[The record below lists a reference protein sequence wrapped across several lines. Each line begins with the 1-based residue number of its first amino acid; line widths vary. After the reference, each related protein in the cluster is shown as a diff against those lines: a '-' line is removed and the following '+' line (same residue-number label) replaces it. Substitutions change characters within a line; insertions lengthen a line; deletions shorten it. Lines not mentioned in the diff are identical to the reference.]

1 MKLGATSMNI
11 GCTFI
16 MSKLLFHASYPHDNH
31 SASLAEMI
39 RAVFKLNVSKALQVS
54 AWEKEDLTFEQLE
67 YAGLDAVLVLKLAER
82 LAPAIQNHGLHRSYQ
97 LLKAAQHPI
106 AAMQLRG
113 MMLDKEPHRE
123 MVMGWRNDLVL
134 SKKEVLALTGIDAI
148 SGHKLGKWL
157 ENNLDPDTL
166 AIWPRTEP
174 ESGAAGVLSTD
185 ANTFAEFAY
194 LPIVAPIARY
204 KKRDKLTSTFGLNL
218 HQMLNPVTGRLHCSF
233 NLTGARTGRLS
244 CSKPNMQQAP
254 RSPSSALKAKGE
266 GDLRS
271 VFIVPEGYS
280 LIAADYSQIE
290 LRVAAELSQ
299 DTEMLYAYR
308 NGIDLHTLTASK
320 IARKALID
328 VTAQERFRAKAV
340 NFGLLFGMGVKTFVR
355 YVKKE
360 YGVEMS
366 EAQASDVID
375 IFMQTYKGYREYQLQ
390 QVDIASRTFE
400 VRTPCGKLRRLHE
413 DNTYGTAMNTPVQGG
428 AAEVML
434 HALVLVY
441 NTLQVNF
448 SSTFLINCIHD
459 EILVECPEENVE
471 EVKIVI
477 NDCMVQGFLS
487 VFPNGI
493 TNGLV
498 NAESGKNWSEAK

>member
-1 MKLGATSMNI
+1 MRSENVLGIDTETNPLLKFQHIEKAGLQPHLSEIRLLQIYDGITSYIFDLHFIEDKSIFVDLLNTKQFVAHNAVFDLQFLMKLGATSMNI

-39 RAVFKLNVSKALQVS
+39 RAVFKLDVSKDLQVS

-244 CSKPNMQQAP
+244 CSKPNISKPLA
-254 RSPSSALKAKGE
+254 ALPA
-266 GDLRS
+266 
-271 VFIVPEGYS
+271 
-280 LIAADYSQIE
+280 
-290 LRVAAELSQ
+290 
-299 DTEMLYAYR
+299 
-308 NGIDLHTLTASK
+308 H
-320 IARKALID
+320 
-328 VTAQERFRAKAV
+328 
-340 NFGLLFGMGVKTFVR
+340 
-355 YVKKE
+355 
-360 YGVEMS
+360 
-366 EAQASDVID
+366 
-375 IFMQTYKGYREYQLQ
+375 
-390 QVDIASRTFE
+390 
-400 VRTPCGKLRRLHE
+400 
-413 DNTYGTAMNTPVQGG
+413 
-428 AAEVML
+428 
-434 HALVLVY
+434 
-441 NTLQVNF
+441 
-448 SSTFLINCIHD
+448 
-459 EILVECPEENVE
+459 
-471 EVKIVI
+471 
-477 NDCMVQGFLS
+477 
-487 VFPNGI
+487 
-493 TNGLV
+493 
-498 NAESGKNWSEAK
+498 